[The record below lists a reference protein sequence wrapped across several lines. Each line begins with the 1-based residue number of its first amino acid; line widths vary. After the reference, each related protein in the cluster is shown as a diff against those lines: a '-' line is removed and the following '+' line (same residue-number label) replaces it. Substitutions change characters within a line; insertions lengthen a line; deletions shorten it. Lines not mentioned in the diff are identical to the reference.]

1 MSFLSKVWFVTGSA
15 VGLRRSIAEMRLL
28 NLMAIV
34 VTFSIP
40 AIYTLAA
47 DTPLLLEP
55 HSLIVDHS
63 LPKEEANTQI
73 ITARRY
79 DTFWNTG
86 DETLARASL
95 APNFV
100 DNTLPAGRP
109 QGIAGPL
116 AASRLMRLAIPDLR
130 CEIEQMIV
138 AGDRVVTH
146 LRFRGHFTGRL
157 GQIQGQARRS
167 ISSPPT
173 FIASPMDASLRI
185 GTSKTT

>member
-1 MSFLSKVWFVTGSA
+1 MSLLSKVWFVIGSA
-15 VGLRRSIAEMRLL
+15 NRLRRSIAQVRLL

-34 VTFSIP
+34 ATFSTP
-40 AIYTLAA
+40 VIYTFAA

-63 LPKEEANTQI
+63 LPKEEADTQI
-73 ITARRY
+73 IAARRY

-100 DNTLPAGRP
+100 DNTSGR
-109 QGIAGPL
+109 
-116 AASRLMRLAIPDLR
+116 SRAK
-130 CEIEQMIV
+130 
-138 AGDRVVTH
+138 
-146 LRFRGHFTGRL
+146 
-157 GQIQGQARRS
+157 ARRS

>member
-1 MSFLSKVWFVTGSA
+1 MSLLSKVWFVIGSA
-15 VGLRRSIAEMRLL
+15 NRLRRSIAQVRLL

-34 VTFSIP
+34 VTFSTP
-40 AIYTLAA
+40 VIYTFAA

-63 LPKEEANTQI
+63 LPKEEADTQI
-73 ITARRY
+73 IAARRY

-100 DNTLPAGRP
+100 DNTSGR
-109 QGIAGPL
+109 
-116 AASRLMRLAIPDLR
+116 SRAK
-130 CEIEQMIV
+130 
-138 AGDRVVTH
+138 
-146 LRFRGHFTGRL
+146 
-157 GQIQGQARRS
+157 ARRS